1 MTIVITPS
9 EILED
14 KDRVGVS
21 ESIQNLN
28 SENVMSKS
36 IAANNTHIL
45 PDDTLVVVLLDST
58 MKNDSAELV
67 NAVKSEKMQDK
78 KKNTKKRYLLA
89 ALKLKPVM

>member
-9 EILED
+9 AILED
-14 KDRVGVS
+14 KDREGVS

-78 KKNTKKRYLLA
+78 KKNTKKGIYWRR
-89 ALKLKPVM
+89 